1 MKPLLLASAAFGV
14 GGAFMKPASG
24 FTRVLPSLAVLSCF
38 LVGSVFLTVAV
49 NRGNLSSTYVIGVGL
64 EATLAVGFGLVVLH
78 ERLTMLQI
86 AGVVLIICGILLL
99 RR

>member
-1 MKPLLLASAAFGV
+1 MPLTAQVTAE
-14 GGAFMKPASG
+14 
-24 FTRVLPSLAVLSCF
+24 
-38 LVGSVFLTVAV
+38 LVAFLTVAV

-86 AGVVLIICGILLL
+86 AGMVLIICGILLL